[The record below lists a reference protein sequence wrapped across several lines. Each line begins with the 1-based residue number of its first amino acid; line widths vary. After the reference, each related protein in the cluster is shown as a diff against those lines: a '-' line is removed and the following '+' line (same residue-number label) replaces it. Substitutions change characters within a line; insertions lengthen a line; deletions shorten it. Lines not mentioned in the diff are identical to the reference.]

1 MSSKVNTRPDYVRAS
16 KLRKK
21 LTEGDE
27 LEEDDAAWFESYEA
41 SKQRQGRPPI
51 NASASEK
58 ITYTEE
64 RAAATGDHPHPVA
77 YEGMVRA
84 EGLRADTLLRIAA
97 DALVRCNEQ
106 YAVMNAHLLDRTTAI
121 EDAHVAMLESVREHY
136 IARAEAEAENIR
148 MQHTIEMAGAGGEEG
163 SELQQILAY
172 LMQAKVQADATPEGQ
187 RAKMKRVREAKKRT
201 RTKVRTGKPLGDMR
215 E

>member
-1 MSSKVNTRPDYVRAS
+1 MTDSNGSHRPDYVRAS
-16 KLRKK
+16 KIRKRVAQ
-21 LTEGDE
+21 GDE
-27 LEEDDAAWFESYEA
+27 LTEDETVWLESYEA
-41 SKQRQGRPPI
+41 AKKTPGRPTTI

-84 EGLRADTLLRIAA
+84 EGLRADTLLRISA
-97 DALVRCNEQ
+97 DSLVRCNEQ
-106 YAVMNAHLLDRTTAI
+106 YHHMMIHLLDRTTRI

-148 MQHTIEMAGAGGEEG
+148 MQHMIEMGNGEEG
-163 SELQQILAY
+163 SELSQLLGY
-172 LMQAKVQADATPEGQ
+172 LMQAKAQKDAHDATPEGQ
-187 RAKMKRVREAKKRT
+187 REKMKRVRAKK
-201 RTKVRTGKPLGDMR
+201 KHKKEKPLGDPT
-215 E
+215 